1 MIHQQTV
8 ASGLD
13 VHLNFNADE
22 FRRRDERLN
31 ELKEVVR
38 RMGHDFKN
46 LLVPQLGYGSLISH
60 QLAADNPA
68 LVFAKKLEGAAQSAD
83 QLLDVVLL
91 AARPQ
96 RGFSAVATNSFGVW
110 LSQAVE
116 KWKEQLPAD
125 SKVRVEQRLEEA
137 ISVTGDEKQWR
148 LVVGHLLDNAMQAM
162 PEGGVIRCALQRV
175 TLTKVEQGTLGLAGG
190 QEAALFVVKDTGT
203 GMKPEVL
210 QHCLDPF
217 FSTRGKGLGKG
228 LGLTL
233 VHGVVRLHGGQI
245 WVQSSE
251 GCGTEV
257 RIWLPVNAGEAPT
270 SAKP

>member
-1 MIHQQTV
+1 MIHKQTV
-8 ASGLD
+8 ASGLG
-13 VHLNFNADE
+13 VHQNFTADE
-22 FRRRDERLN
+22 LRRRDERLN
-31 ELKEVVR
+31 DIKEVVR

-68 LVFAKKLEGAAQSAD
+68 LVFAKKLEAATQSAD
-83 QLLDVVLL
+83 RLLDGVLL

-96 RGFSAVATNSFGVW
+96 RAFAAVATDSFGAW
-110 LSQAVE
+110 LSQAIG

-137 ISVTGDEKQWR
+137 IPVAGDEKQWR

-162 PEGGVIRCALQRV
+162 PEGGVIRCALHRG
-175 TLTKVEQGTLGLAGG
+175 TLMDEEQATLGLPGK
-190 QEAALFVVKDTGT
+190 EVALFVVKDTGT

-210 QHCLDPF
+210 EHCLDPF
-217 FSTRGKGLGKG
+217 FSTGGKGLGKG

-251 GCGTEV
+251 GCGTEI
-257 RIWLPVNAGEAPT
+257 RIWIPVKASEVPT